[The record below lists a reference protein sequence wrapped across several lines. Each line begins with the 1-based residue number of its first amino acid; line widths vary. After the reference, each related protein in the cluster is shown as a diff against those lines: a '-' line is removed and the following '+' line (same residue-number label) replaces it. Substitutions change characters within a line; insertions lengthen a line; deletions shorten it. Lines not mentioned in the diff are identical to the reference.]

1 MKKERRGGSPLAGL
15 TVAAILLAST
25 AGYVSALSRMFQSP
39 LIFEESAS
47 DFLGDDTSVAQAAGE
62 EKVPSFQQSLG
73 RTAAAWLI
81 NALPGYSSGR
91 ARELW
96 YLSLESSGDRRLS
109 IETSGSFNAP
119 ISSSYSVFNPNFF
132 NNLAPSSGFVGS
144 KTPGTFLSAAT
155 ATNEWTAT
163 TSSNWSV
170 GTNWLSGTAPPS
182 GGGATLVL
190 QFDASGATIYTA
202 TNDLGNPTTFSLN
215 GYILNS
221 SSSAAITLA
230 NGTSNTLTFVT
241 NGATTPEIEQRGS
254 GAVIIDQSFTLSAPL
269 LIDGAGSGTVTLAA
283 AAGGKTISLGSNSLT
298 INTDSFLTQ
307 LNASVN
313 SSTGGTVVKNGTNTL
328 ILNTTSST
336 FNGGFTLNAGNVN
349 LSANSN
355 SFSGG
360 TLANG
365 AFGRGTLTLAGG
377 KIQSNT
383 STAHTIANKVTIT
396 GDVTF
401 GSTSTFT
408 GALTFDA
415 VTGYTTPPTNPFT
428 LGGAGSSQRTLTINV
443 ATTFVG
449 AIAQTNSGT
458 GIIKTGTGTLTFG
471 NGTESNAN
479 TYTGTTTVNAGE
491 LDLNKAAN
499 TNAIAGDLVIGDG
512 TGTDTVKLLL
522 ANQIADTSD
531 VTINS
536 SGVFNLNSNNETI
549 DALNGVTG
557 SSVTLGSG
565 TVTVGANNEAAAN
578 FSGVISGTGG
588 FIKVGLGG
596 TQILSGTN
604 LYSGDTQILAGDLRF
619 DSGGTSNSS
628 TIRLGDV
635 NGTNYAVLSLGVGN
649 GNNVGSALEVR
660 SGSSGP
666 KILRSLAT
674 TGTNTYSG
682 NITLNDN
689 LSIESSTGGT
699 FLFQGG
705 SIAFNTPALTID
717 SQVVNPGTGPNG
729 ADAVASQGTVT
740 MNEALT
746 SSSATGG
753 SLVKDG
759 SGTLIIQSTGN
770 TYTGTD
776 NTALNSNG
784 TQIKGSILG
793 IFGDTSLG
801 LAPSV
806 ATNNVFFAASAAS
819 NATASRTLRAD
830 ADNIVLAA
838 NRSINIASS
847 VTGQIDSNGNT
858 FTIAGNI
865 NGAGNLYK
873 TGAGT
878 LVLTGANTYTG
889 TTTINQGT
897 LNAAAN
903 GALGSGVGGTAT
915 GTTSIQVNSGGTLM
929 LSNSSATD
937 RIRDDAGITL
947 GSGGSAAIV
956 RSGPGVVSEGTGA
969 QVTNGV
975 VTGGMSTVGLG
986 SLTLQSNST
995 LNFGTLGVGTL
1006 TFAGFNPGTFTL
1018 TISNWTSSAS
1028 LASLTSGTDGTD
1040 DRLIFAGIT
1049 PPNTTFITFDG
1060 TAAAFIPL
1068 DTGFWEVVPVP
1079 EPSTW
1084 IGAAL
1089 ALGAVVFAQRRRL
1102 RGYWLSVIG
1111 S

>member
-1 MKKERRGGSPLAGL
+1 MEWE
-15 TVAAILLAST
+15 
-25 AGYVSALSRMFQSP
+25 QSQN
-39 LIFEESAS
+39 
-47 DFLGDDTSVAQAAGE
+47 DFLSDGDMVALAAKAE
-62 EKVPSFQQSLG
+62 ASPELRLG
-73 RTAAAWLI
+73 GTAPAWLM

-91 ARELW
+91 VRELW
-96 YLSLESSGDRRLS
+96 YFSLDSSGDRRLG

-119 ISSSYSVFNPNFF
+119 ITTSYAVFNPSLF
-132 NNLAPSSGFVGS
+132 NNLAP
-144 KTPGTFLSAAT
+144 A
-155 ATNEWTAT
+155 
-163 TSSNWSV
+163 SV
-170 GTNWLSGTAPPS
+170 GTSGAKTSNPTALALGGSATWSASPTNGNWVPGALETNWSTGAGNFPGATSGLTNADTATFAGASTQLLITINSSTLNVKSITFSGSAEPAYTIGSTGGNSLLLSS
-182 GGGATLVL
+182 GGAISILSSTTGASITNSVNAPLVL
-190 QFDASGATIYTA
+190 EPASPTA
-202 TNDLGNPTTFSLN
+202 AGTYTFSN
-215 GYILNS
+215 TS
-221 SSSAAITLA
+221 STVSHPLAI
-230 NGTSNTLTFVT
+230 G
-241 NGATTPEIEQRGS
+241 
-254 GAVIIDQSFTLSAPL
+254 
-269 LIDGAGSGTVTLAA
+269 GTVT
-283 AAGGKTISLGSNSLT
+283 
-298 INTDSFLTQ
+298 
-307 LNASVN
+307 
-313 SSTGGTVVKNGTNTL
+313 GGT
-328 ILNTTSST
+328 TT
-336 FNGGFTLNAGNVN
+336 
-349 LSANSN
+349 
-355 SFSGG
+355 
-360 TLANG
+360 
-365 AFGRGTLTLAGG
+365 RGITLTLTG
-377 KIQSNT
+377 SNT
-383 STAHTIANKVTIT
+383 GANTVSGIIS
-396 GDVTF
+396 D
-401 GSTSTFT
+401 GS
-408 GALTFDA
+408 A
-415 VTGYTTPPTNPFT
+415 
-428 LGGAGSSQRTLTINV
+428 LGGFSVTKDS
-443 ATTFVG
+443 
-449 AIAQTNSGT
+449 
-458 GIIKTGTGTLTFG
+458 TGTWSLSGPA
-471 NGTESNAN
+471 AN
-479 TYTGTTTVNAGE
+479 TYTGLTSVNNGE
-491 LDLNKAAN
+491 LDLAKTA
-499 TNAIAGDLVIGDG
+499 TFNAVPGNLTIGDDVG
-512 TGTDTVKLLL
+512 GANSAIVKLIN
-522 ANQIADTSD
+522 ADQIADTSD

-536 SGVFNLNSNNETI
+536 DGVFNLNGKTETI
-549 DALNGVTG
+549 DALNGVAG

-565 TVTVGANNEAAAN
+565 TLTVGANNEAAAN
-578 FSGVISGTGG
+578 FSGVISGAGG

-628 TIRLGDV
+628 TIRLGDTT
-635 NGTNYAVLSLGVGN
+635 GTNYAVLSLGVGN
-649 GNNVGSALEVR
+649 SNNVGSALEVR
-660 SGSSGP
+660 SGSSGA
-666 KILRSLAT
+666 KALRSLAT

-705 SIAFNTPALTID
+705 SIAFNTRTLTID
-717 SQVVNPGTGPNG
+717 SQVINVGVGPNG
-729 ADAVASQGTVT
+729 ADAAASQGTVT

-784 TQIKGSILG
+784 TQIKGGILG

-801 LAPSV
+801 MAPSV
-806 ATNNVFFAASAAS
+806 ATNNVFFAASAAT
-819 NATASRTLRAD
+819 NPTASRTLRAD

-838 NRSINIASS
+838 NRSINIASG

-865 NGAGNLYK
+865 NGANGSLYK

-929 LSNSSATD
+929 LSNLSATD
-937 RIRDDAGITL
+937 RVRDDAGITL
-947 GSGGSAAIV
+947 GSGGSASIV
-956 RSGPGVVSEGTGA
+956 RSGPGVVSEGSGA
-969 QVTNGV
+969 QVTNGI

-986 SLTLQSNST
+986 LLTLQSNST

-1049 PPNTTFITFDG
+1049 PPNTAFITFDG
-1060 TAAAFIPL
+1060 AAAAFIPL

-1079 EPSTW
+1079 ETSTW
-1084 IGAAL
+1084 VTAAL
-1089 ALGAVVFAQRRRL
+1089 ALGAVVFAQRKRFAKRS
-1102 RGYWLSVIG
+1102 RVIG
-1111 S
+1111 